1 MPYYPVK
8 IVIDQGNMSIP
19 RILVHYVIFLTD
31 LLPITMVIVP
41 LVIQLLHGVISI
53 LTRRK
58 MEQQIASRV
67 MRIKR
72 LLTIIQVSVPHVIKL
87 KPGIS

>member
-1 MPYYPVK
+1 MR
-8 IVIDQGNMSIP
+8 N
-19 RILVHYVIFLTD
+19 
-31 LLPITMVIVP
+31 
-41 LVIQLLHGVISI
+41 
-53 LTRRK
+53 

-72 LLTIIQVSVPHVIKL
+72 LLTIIQVNVPLAIKL